1 MPLDTTIFTAAD
13 VFVTPAISPEGSV
26 LGYRVQTVEGDVL
39 ALVRQRE
46 VAIAIAQAAHQEERL
61 SPHLH

>member
-1 MPLDTTIFTAAD
+1 MPLDTTIFSAAD
-13 VFVTPAISPEGSV
+13 VFVSPAVSTDGAI
-26 LGYRVQTVEGDVL
+26 LGYRVQTLAGDVI

-46 VAIAIAQAAHQEERL
+46 VAIAIAQAAHEEERL